1 MSETET
7 GPATGSATG
16 STAESRGEPAEQSET
31 AEPQPGAWAAARHF
45 VVETLQVIAP
55 ALVLALI
62 VHLFLAQAT
71 IVYGQSMEPN
81 LHPNQRLI
89 VDKLSYRLHAP
100 QRNDIVVVDLPEM
113 EEMLVKRIV
122 ALPGETVEVRGGTVY
137 VNDVA
142 IPEPYDHDLT
152 AYDMAPL
159 TLGPLAYF
167 VMGDNR
173 GNSNDSRSFG
183 PITRDE
189 VVGRVW
195 LRYWPLDQFVLF

>member
-1 MSETET
+1 MSELET
-7 GPATGSATG
+7 GPETGLAD
-16 STAESRGEPAEQSET
+16 EPAEKS
-31 AEPQPGAWAAARHF
+31 AAVAPQPGAGAALRHF

-55 ALVLALI
+55 ALVLALV

-113 EEMLVKRIV
+113 DEMLVKRIV
-122 ALPGETVEVRGGTVY
+122 ALPGETVEVRSGTVY
-137 VNDVA
+137 VNGTA
-142 IPEPYDHDLT
+142 MPEPYDHDLT

-189 VVGRVW
+189 IVGRVW
-195 LRYWPLDQFVLF
+195 LRYWPFDQFVLF

>member
-1 MSETET
+1 MNESETRL
-7 GPATGSATG
+7 PA
-16 STAESRGEPAEQSET
+16 EPAQDSET
-31 AEPQPGAWAAARHF
+31 SERDPGALAALRHF
-45 VVETLQVIAP
+45 FVEMVQVMAP

-89 VDKLSYRLHAP
+89 VDKLSYRLRPP
-100 QRNDIVVVDLPEM
+100 QRDDIVVVDLPDM
-113 EEMLVKRIV
+113 DEMLVKRII
-122 ALPGETVEVRGGTVY
+122 ALPGERVEVRGGTVY
-137 VNDVA
+137 VNGA
-142 IPEPYDHDLT
+142 PIAEPYAHDLT
-152 AYDMAPL
+152 PYDMAPL

-189 VVGRVW
+189 IVGRVW
-195 LRYWPLDQFVLF
+195 LRYWPLDKFVLF

>member
-1 MSETET
+1 MIDSESN
-7 GPATGSATG
+7 A
-16 STAESRGEPAEQSET
+16 PAEEAQD
-31 AEPQPGAWAAARHF
+31 GATLPPVPLPPVTLFGALRHF
-45 VVETLQVIAP
+45 MGEALQVMLP
-55 ALVLALI
+55 ALALALV

-89 VDKLSYRLHAP
+89 VDKLSYRLHSP
-100 QRNDIVVVDLPEM
+100 QRNDIVVVDLPDM

-122 ALPGETVEVRGGTVY
+122 ALPGETVEVRRGVVY
-137 VNDVA
+137 VNGVA
-142 IPEPYDHDLT
+142 ISEPYPHDLT
-152 AYDMAPL
+152 PYDMAPR

-183 PITRDE
+183 PVTRDE

>member
-1 MSETET
+1 M
-7 GPATGSATG
+7 A
-16 STAESRGEPAEQSET
+16 
-31 AEPQPGAWAAARHF
+31 PQPGAGAALRHF

-55 ALVLALI
+55 ALVLALV

-113 EEMLVKRIV
+113 DEMLVKRIV
-122 ALPGETVEVRGGTVY
+122 ALPGETVEVRSGTVY
-137 VNDVA
+137 VNGTA
-142 IPEPYDHDLT
+142 MPEPYDHDLT

-189 VVGRVW
+189 IVGRVW
-195 LRYWPLDQFVLF
+195 LRYWPFDQFVLF